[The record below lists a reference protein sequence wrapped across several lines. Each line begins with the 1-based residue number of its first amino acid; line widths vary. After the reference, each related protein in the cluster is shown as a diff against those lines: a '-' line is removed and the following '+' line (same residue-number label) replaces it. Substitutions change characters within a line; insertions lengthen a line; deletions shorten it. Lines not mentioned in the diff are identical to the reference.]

1 MSWIGVDLD
10 GTLAVH
16 SGKVGPVTD
25 IQSIGK
31 AIQPV
36 LLLVRSLLA
45 QGKAVKIFT
54 ARANVPEQVGA
65 IREWLV
71 ANGLPGDLEITATKD
86 YQMEFCIDDRSITVE
101 MNTGKILTKGAEW
114 MTEVD

>member
-16 SGKVGPVTD
+16 DGKVGPVTK
-25 IQSIGK
+25 IQHIGR
-31 AIQPV
+31 AVRPI
-36 LLLVRSLLA
+36 LELVKSLLS
-45 QGKAVKIFT
+45 QGKEVKIFT
-54 ARANVPEQVGA
+54 ARASVPEQTGA
-65 IREWLV
+65 IRAWLV

-86 YQMEFCIDDRSITVE
+86 YQMEFCIDDRAITVE

-114 MTEVD
+114 MTEVG